1 MKCNYKN
8 RRFNP
13 SEEDRAAVNAFMQEV
28 FKMDKSKRDVKETV
42 HRGWKMVEYIDDM
55 FGETFYNAELYDDKN
70 KMMYHATTEGYMSLN
85 SIQKTIDD
93 YIEGKDEA
101 NELRSSEK

>member
-28 FKMDKSKRDVKETV
+28 FKMAKSKREVKKTV
-42 HRGWKMVEYIDDM
+42 HRGWKMVEYVDDM
-55 FGETFYNAELYDDKN
+55 FVEKFYNAELYDDKN
-70 KMMYHATTEGYMSLN
+70 KMIYHATTEGYMSLN
-85 SIQKTIDD
+85 SIQETIDD
-93 YIEGKDEA
+93 YIDGKDEA